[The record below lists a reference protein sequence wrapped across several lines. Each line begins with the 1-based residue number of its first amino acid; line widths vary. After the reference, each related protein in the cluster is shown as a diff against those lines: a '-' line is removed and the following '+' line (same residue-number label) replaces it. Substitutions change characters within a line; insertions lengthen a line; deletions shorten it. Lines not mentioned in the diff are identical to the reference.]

1 MIKILLVTA
10 GGMSTS
16 LLVTKMRIEAQ
27 NQGIE
32 VDIITERE
40 KNIEGLIGK
49 FDVLLLGPEV
59 HGALNTIEELC
70 HGQYPITVIDIKDY
84 GMMNGKNVLN
94 TALKMYN
101 EFYKL

>member
-1 MIKILLVTA
+1 MIKILLITA

-16 LLVTKMRIEAQ
+16 LLVTKMNIEAQ
-27 NQGIE
+27 IQGVK
-32 VDIITERE
+32 VDI
-40 KNIEGLIGK
+40 
-49 FDVLLLGPEV
+49 
-59 HGALNTIEELC
+59 
-70 HGQYPITVIDIKDY
+70 ITVIDIKDY